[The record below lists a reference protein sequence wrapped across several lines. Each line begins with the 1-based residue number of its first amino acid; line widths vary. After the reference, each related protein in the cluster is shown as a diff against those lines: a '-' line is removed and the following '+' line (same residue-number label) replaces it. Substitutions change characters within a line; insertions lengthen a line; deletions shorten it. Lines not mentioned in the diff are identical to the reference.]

1 MSFASQKLKFQLVF
15 SLLVVLSALFLTW
28 LILGD
33 SSPLH
38 NYFVWHVT
46 LPNIWTMTVVVP
58 FIFSAVLSGNPHSQ
72 PMVIAMIASV
82 VQWSIIGF
90 LLSIPLS
97 RLFVRMRK
105 R

>member
-1 MSFASQKLKFQLVF
+1 MSLASQKLKFQLVF
-15 SLLVVLSALFLTW
+15 SLLVVLCALFLTW

-38 NYFVWHVT
+38 NYFIWHVT
-46 LPNIWTMTVVVP
+46 LPNIWAMTVVLP
-58 FIFSAVLSGNPHSQ
+58 FIFSAVLSGNPHSP
-72 PMVIAMIASV
+72 PMVIAVIAWV
-82 VQWSIIGF
+82 VQWSILGF